1 MLSPVKTKAKSAI
14 SKKLYQKNDKGKIG
28 NIQKALPKEHKVIVD
43 GVNVRKKHIKPTQSN
58 PEGSIQEIFAPIDVS
73 NVMYYDEKSKK
84 ASRIGYKFDKDGKKI
99 RVIKANGKE
108 IK

>member
-1 MLSPVKTKAKSAI
+1 MKLVKGDKVIVI
-14 SKKLYQKNDKGKIG
+14 SGKDKGKIG
-28 NIQKALPKEHKVIVD
+28 NIQKALPKE
-43 GVNVRKKHIKPTQSN
+43 PN
-58 PEGSIQEIFAPIDVS
+58 PEGSIQEVFAPIDVS

-99 RVIKANGKE
+99 RVIKASGKE